1 MTEPGA
7 VLEAVHTAIADLAAV
22 LVAVR
27 AGTPSR
33 RPAWKSI
40 LPGRRLPASG

>member
-27 AGTPSR
+27 SGLGVR
-33 RPAWKSI
+33 
-40 LPGRRLPASG
+40 PGREPPGDG